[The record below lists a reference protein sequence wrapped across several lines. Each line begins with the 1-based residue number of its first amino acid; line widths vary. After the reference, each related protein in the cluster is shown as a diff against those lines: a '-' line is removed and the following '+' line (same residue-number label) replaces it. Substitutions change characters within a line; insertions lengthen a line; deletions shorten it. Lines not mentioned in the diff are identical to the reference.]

1 MLEVVDLSCRR
12 GDRLLFSG
20 LSFSLEAGTLLH
32 VRGRNGCGKTTL
44 LRTLCGLLTPE
55 TGDILWQGEEVGR
68 LGEDF
73 HRDTLYF
80 GHLNGIKSDLT
91 AMENLRVAAVLDGD
105 RVTEA
110 AILEALEEMGLAGC
124 EDLPTKVLSQGQKKR
139 VALARLLLS
148 RAPLWILDEP
158 FTALD
163 VDAVDRLQRRIADHV
178 ARDGLVIL
186 TTHQEVP
193 LTSGQ
198 IHRLHLGTPVAGP
211 AKNSEDGREDRPG
224 DRMKSPHGEENEA
237 SASSGLG
244 RLGWSL
250 SGHAAQG
257 GRKPRH
263 PPPSRSTAGA
273 NPGGGS

>member
-1 MLEVVDLSCRR
+1 MLEVTDLACRR
-12 GDRLLFSG
+12 GDRQLFSG

-32 VRGRNGCGKTTL
+32 VRGHNGSGKTTL
-44 LRTLCGLLTPE
+44 LRTLCGLLTPDA
-55 TGDILWQGEEVGR
+55 GDIYWNGEQVRR

-91 AMENLRVAAVLDGD
+91 AIENLRVAAILDGD
-105 RVTEA
+105 QVSEDD
-110 AILEALEEMGLAGC
+110 ILDALEEMGLAGF

-163 VDAVDRLQRRIADHV
+163 VDAVDRLQLLIAEHV
-178 ARDGLVIL
+178 AKDGLVIL

-198 IHRLHLGTPVAGP
+198 IRRLHLGVTPDADPASVGLAVAV
-211 AKNSEDGREDRPG
+211 
-224 DRMKSPHGEENEA
+224 
-237 SASSGLG
+237 
-244 RLGWSL
+244 
-250 SGHAAQG
+250 G
-257 GRKPRH
+257 GQH
-263 PPPSRSTAGA
+263 
-273 NPGGGS
+273 